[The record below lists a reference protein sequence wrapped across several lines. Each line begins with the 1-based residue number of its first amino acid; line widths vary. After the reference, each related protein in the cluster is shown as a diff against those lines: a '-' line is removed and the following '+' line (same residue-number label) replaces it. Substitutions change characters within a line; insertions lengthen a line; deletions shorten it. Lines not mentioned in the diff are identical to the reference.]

1 MCMYCICSV
10 EPTKQI
16 HQYRIRIRKL
26 QLYKGWYGV
35 LYYCIRDLLVLLLL
49 REKETNMTVALVA
62 VVVVCVV
69 CVVYVIVIVV
79 VVVELFTCSA
89 HYAAS
94 RP

>member
-1 MCMYCICSV
+1 MDPPWAY
-10 EPTKQI
+10 
-16 HQYRIRIRKL
+16 
-26 QLYKGWYGV
+26 
-35 LYYCIRDLLVLLLL
+35 
-49 REKETNMTVALVA
+49 KETNMTVALVA